1 MTQNDLAKHYTTARL
16 QGRLSGNEVSFSEN
30 KVFTEE
36 DIEAAFNAGR
46 ESVMENIPRLLFKET
61 REGLIADNGIFEF
74 IYHIYKSA
82 SVDEPRYA
90 FATTYETPI
99 QWYDTL
105 EEAMGAANE
114 DYKKRIKQALGL

>member
-1 MTQNDLAKHYTTARL
+1 MEEKKFNVQKRCEEIHAQYGT
-16 QGRLSGNEVSFSEN
+16 SEMAN
-30 KVFTEE
+30 YRIQLMCDK
-36 DIEAAFNAGR
+36 IENRAFEAGR
-46 ESVMENIPRLLFKET
+46 KSVVENIPNLLFKET
-61 REGLIADNGIFEF
+61 REGLIAANGIFEF

-90 FATTYETPI
+90 FATTYETTT

-105 EEAMGAANE
+105 EEAMNAANE